1 MDYRKK
7 FIVEPG
13 SKIRLGDFDADYR
26 GDDLSRD
33 QARSETDQLL
43 SDIEALQYLLYAEHN
58 HALLIVL
65 QGIDAAG
72 KDGVCRHVI
81 KAMNPQGCSVVG
93 FKQPSTLERQH
104 DFLWR
109 VHARAPGRGQVAVF
123 NRSHYEDVLIVRV
136 HELVDKQIW
145 RQRYGMINDFER
157 LLANN
162 NTTIVKFFLYISKD
176 EQLERFERRLEDK
189 SRHWKISESDYSE
202 RRRWDDYID
211 AYEDMLHKCST
222 EHAPWYVIPANRKWF
237 RNLAVSHII
246 KATMADLNLQLPA
259 PTVDIEDIRKKY
271 HAAVARQEA
280 ERNSN
285 GG

>member
-1 MDYRKK
+1 LDYRKK
-7 FIVEPG
+7 FMVKPG
-13 SKIRLGDFDADYR
+13 AKVRLGEIDAGYH

-33 QARSETDQLL
+33 QAISETDQLL
-43 SDIEALQYLLYAEHN
+43 DEIAALQYLLYAEHK

-81 KAMNPQGCSVVG
+81 KAMNPQGCSVAG
-93 FKQPSTLERQH
+93 FKQPSTIERQH

-109 VHARAPGRGQVAVF
+109 IHRRTPGLGQVAVF

-136 HELVDKQIW
+136 HGLAEESVW
-145 RQRYGMINDFER
+145 RQRYGLINDFEA

-162 NTTIVKFFLYISKD
+162 NTTVLKFFLYISKD

-189 SRHWKISESDYSE
+189 NRHWKISESDYSE

-211 AYEDMLHKCST
+211 AYEDMLRNCST
-222 EHAPWYVIPANRKWF
+222 ERAPWYVIPANRKWF
-237 RNLAVSHII
+237 RNLAISHII
-246 KATMADLNLQLPA
+246 KATMADLNLKMPA
-259 PTVDIEDIRKKY
+259 PTIDIDDIRKKY
-271 HAAVARQEA
+271 HAAVERQEL
-280 ERNSN
+280 ERESN